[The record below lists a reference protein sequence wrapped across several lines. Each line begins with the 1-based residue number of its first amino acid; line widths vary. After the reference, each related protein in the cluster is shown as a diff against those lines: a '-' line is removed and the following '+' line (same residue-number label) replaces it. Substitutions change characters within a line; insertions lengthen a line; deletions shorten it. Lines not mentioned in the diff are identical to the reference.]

1 MDKNYK
7 VYVHINKINGKR
19 YYGITKQKRIKRRWG
34 NGKGYKEQPY
44 FYSDI
49 EKYGWDN
56 FEHIVLFDNLTKEE
70 SKLLEQMYIALYDS
84 YNKRNGYNISLGEG
98 YKGLKHTEDT
108 KAKISKTKKGTVLNE
123 KHKQKISKSMKGK
136 NAKPIYCIE
145 LDMYFETVTEG
156 ANFIGCSHANVSR
169 VLNGKQKACKGYH
182 FIYKNKVS

>member
-1 MDKNYK
+1 MNKHHK
-7 VYVHINKINGKR
+7 LYVHINKANGKR
-19 YYGITKQKRIKRRWG
+19 YFGITGQKKAEDRWN
-34 NGKGYKEQPY
+34 NGKGYKGLY
-44 FYSDI
+44 FYDDI
-49 EKYGWDN
+49 VAYGWNN

-70 SKLLEQMYIALYDS
+70 AELLEQMYIALYDS
-84 YNKRNGYNISLGEG
+84 SNKHNGYNTALGEG
-98 YKGLKHTEDT
+98 YTGLKHTEDT

-156 ANFIGCSHANVSR
+156 ANFIGYKHANVSR

-182 FIYKNKVS
+182 YIYKNKGS

>member
-1 MDKNYK
+1 MDRNYK

-19 YYGITKQKRIKRRWG
+19 YYGITKQKRIKRRWE
-34 NGKGYKEQPY
+34 NGKGYKKQPY

-84 YNKRNGYNISLGEG
+84 SNKHNRYNTALGEG
-98 YKGLKHTEDT
+98 YTGLKHTEDT

-123 KHKQKISKSMKGK
+123 KHKQKIGESMKGK

-145 LDMYFETVTEG
+145 LDMYFDSIKEASE
-156 ANFIGCSHANVSR
+156 FIGVHNSTLTHH
-169 VLNGKQKACKGYH
+169 LKGEQKTCGNFHWKY
-182 FIYKNKVS
+182 V